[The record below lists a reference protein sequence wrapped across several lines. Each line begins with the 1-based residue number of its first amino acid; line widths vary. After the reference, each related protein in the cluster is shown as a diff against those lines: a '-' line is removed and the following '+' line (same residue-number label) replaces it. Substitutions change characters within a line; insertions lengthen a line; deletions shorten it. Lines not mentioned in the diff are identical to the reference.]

1 MRALGIHHVAIAVT
15 DLDDA
20 FDFYEGVL
28 GFPRRHDRPDLQV
41 AGAWLDAGPGQQIH
55 LVVGKR
61 AESVGQ
67 HFAVLVED
75 LDAVVAEL
83 REKGL
88 SVSDPV
94 GIGRARQSFVTDPSG
109 NLIELHQPA

>member
-20 FDFYEGVL
+20 FDFYEGAL
-28 GFPRRHDRPDLQV
+28 GFMRRHDRPDLQV

-55 LVVGKR
+55 LVQGER
-61 AESVGQ
+61 AAYVGQ

-75 LDAVVAEL
+75 LDATVTEL
-83 REKGL
+83 RQKGL

-94 GIGRARQSFVTDPSG
+94 GIGRALQSFVSDPSG
-109 NLIELHQPA
+109 NLVELHQPA